1 MVLKSEALI
10 LPGKNNTMKQLFRIL
25 LVAALAMVAAHS
37 YGQTSIYI
45 LMRHAEKDSS
55 AAGST
60 MMQADPPLSEAGKAR
75 AARIPELLQSYSP
88 DVIYA
93 TNFIRTKS
101 TVEPLSAKTGKAI
114 QVYDHRNLKGF
125 AAELLQ
131 MQGKT
136 VVIAGHSNSTPM
148 LVNLL
153 LKENKYANLDES
165 IYDTYW
171 VVTVIDGKAAAKQMK
186 Y

>member
-1 MVLKSEALI
+1 MKHLFTRLLIVFLVLMGMDTYA
-10 LPGKNNTMKQLFRIL
+10 
-25 LVAALAMVAAHS
+25 
-37 YGQTSIYI
+37 QTSTFI
-45 LMRHAEKDSS
+45 LMRHAEKDTS
-55 AAGST
+55 AQGST
-60 MMQADPPLSEAGKAR
+60 MMQADPPLSTEGKAR
-75 AARIPELLQSYSP
+75 AARIPEVLKSYVP
-88 DVIYA
+88 DVIYS

-101 TVEPLSAKTGKAI
+101 TVGPLSTKTGKDI

-125 AAELLQ
+125 ADELLK

-153 LKENKYANLDES
+153 LKENKYPNLDES
-165 IYDTYW
+165 VYDTYW
-171 VVTVIDGKAAAKQMK
+171 IVTVTDGKAEAKVMK